1 MAKLALLSFP
11 LQHSAYRY
19 IATEIDMIH
28 VRRAAEHDSPAFEV
42 IVREGKGETRHH
54 VTMSREMCER
64 LTAGKHTPGAL
75 SRGGLP
81 VLARPRAKGIDP
93 QTFRCDGDLALF
105 PRVRAGDAPIP
116 FAALTKT
123 AKSVAP
129 LVLLSPVG
137 PAPRLW
143 LASTR
148 SNYFVFFFSSRRRHT
163 RFAGI
168 DRSCKKR

>member
-28 VRRAAEHDSPAFEV
+28 VRRAVEHDSPAFEV

-64 LTAGKHTPGAL
+64 LTAGKHTP
-75 SRGGLP
+75 
-81 VLARPRAKGIDP
+81 
-93 QTFRCDGDLALF
+93 DGDLALF
-105 PRVRAGDAPIP
+105 PRVRAGDATIP

-137 PAPRLW
+137 RAPRPW
-143 LASTR
+143 LAT
-148 SNYFVFFFSSRRRHT
+148 T
-163 RFAGI
+163 
-168 DRSCKKR
+168 